1 MKNEKRAMKLNRT
14 FAGPAEMP
22 ATIPLFPMAGA
33 LLLPRRPIQLTV
45 FEPRYLEMLD
55 DALGGE
61 RLIGVIQPSSEDE
74 ATDPAPEL
82 YPLGCAGRIV
92 QYAEIGDGRCF
103 LTLMGVARFR
113 LTEETPSDAP
123 LSDRRPRLFAVRRG
137 FSRRRGRSGG
147 RSRRPDRGAQ
157 TLRRGQRDQGGV
169 ERHQEGVQRGAG
181 QRLCR

>member
-1 MKNEKRAMKLNRT
+1 MKLNRT

-74 ATDPAPEL
+74 ATESQYVEGAL
-82 YPLGCAGRIV
+82 FCCVQLVPL
-92 QYAEIGDGRCF
+92 F
-103 LTLMGVARFR
+103 
-113 LTEETPSDAP
+113 TE
-123 LSDRRPRLFAVRRG
+123 V
-137 FSRRRGRSGG
+137 
-147 RSRRPDRGAQ
+147 
-157 TLRRGQRDQGGV
+157 
-169 ERHQEGVQRGAG
+169 
-181 QRLCR
+181 